1 MEQIV
6 ERLKELSDLK
16 YKEFNQKLCPDSNY
30 TFLGIRIPVLREF
43 AKKLLKEDEVLCR
56 NFILNKNVI
65 YFEEVMLQGLLI
77 GYLKCDIKEKEKLIS
92 QYISRVDSW
101 ALTDSFVP
109 TLKIKN
115 KDLEEYWGYILKY
128 INSDKEFEVRFSVV
142 SMLDYYITD
151 EYVEKV
157 ISILDNIRHD
167 GYYVKMAVAWTLAEI
182 GIKYNEKALKYFKGN
197 NNLDKFTFNKA
208 LQKMIES
215 YRIDNKQKDYLR
227 VMKRK

>member
-6 ERLKELSDLK
+6 ERLKELADLK

-30 TFLGIRIPVLREF
+30 TFFGIRIPVLRDF

-157 ISILDNIRHD
+157 ISILDNIKHD

-215 YRIDNKQKDYLR
+215 YRIDNKQKDDLR
-227 VMKRK
+227 AMKRK